1 MDFLRNTLSTHLF
14 GNLVEMNEMI
24 VRESSFH
31 SIPSWAFF
39 PTQFFN
45 EMNMIYIYIY
55 ICVCVS
61 LNINNLFHIYS
72 KWNLTSEKSHK
83 MIYACVQ
90 VFFLIDTNTIDF
102 QLIKSVL

>member
-1 MDFLRNTLSTHLF
+1 M
-14 GNLVEMNEMI
+14 
-24 VRESSFH
+24 
-31 SIPSWAFF
+31 
-39 PTQFFN
+39 
-45 EMNMIYIYIY
+45 IY
-55 ICVCVS
+55 ICVCVCERES

-102 QLIKSVL
+102 QLIKFVL

>member
-1 MDFLRNTLSTHLF
+1 M
-14 GNLVEMNEMI
+14 
-24 VRESSFH
+24 
-31 SIPSWAFF
+31 
-39 PTQFFN
+39 
-45 EMNMIYIYIY
+45 
-55 ICVCVS
+55 CVS

-72 KWNLTSEKSHK
+72 KWNLTSEKSCK